1 MFADRAEAGRRLAA
15 ALADVKAAAPIVFA
29 LPRGGAPVA
38 AEIARALG
46 APLDLTIARKIGAP
60 GNPEL
65 AMGAL
70 AEGDPPVVTRNEDVI
85 RAFGVSA
92 AAFAAAQAHAAEE
105 IARRGALWR
114 GGAPALSP
122 QGRVAILVDDG
133 IATGATAAAA
143 LRALK
148 ARGATQTILA
158 APVAPPEAVA
168 ALASVADRV
177 VCLEAPADF
186 WAVGAHYD
194 DFRQLDDDEVTAILA
209 AARARPST

>member
-1 MFADRAEAGRRLAA
+1 MAAFADRAEAGRRLAG
-15 ALADVKAAAPIVFA
+15 ALSAYAPARPIVFA

-65 AMGAL
+65 AMGAI

-85 RAFGVSA
+85 RAFCVGA
-92 AAFAAAQAHAAEE
+92 AAFAAAQARAAEE

-143 LRALK
+143 AGQPRGSARPNTTPSQ
-148 ARGATQTILA
+148 RGAASPHGKRRPARPRA
-158 APVAPPEAVA
+158 ASSHS
-168 ALASVADRV
+168 ASVGRR
-177 VCLEAPADF
+177 LP
-186 WAVGAHYD
+186 
-194 DFRQLDDDEVTAILA
+194 
-209 AARARPST
+209 